1 VDAGKVDA
9 GIVDVGD
16 HKLAEK
22 RLSILVAE
30 DVGASTTNAWT
41 QLSMSM
47 SISLFWTQSRPIPMC
62 DHH

>member
-1 VDAGKVDA
+1 MDAGKVDA
-9 GIVDVGD
+9 GIVDEGN

-22 RLSILVAE
+22 RLFIRVAE
-30 DVGASTTNAWT
+30 DVGASTTNTWT

-47 SISLFWTQSRPIPMC
+47 SISLFWTQSRPILMC

>member
-22 RLSILVAE
+22 RLFILVAE
-30 DVGASTTNAWT
+30 DVGASTTNA
-41 QLSMSM
+41 
-47 SISLFWTQSRPIPMC
+47 
-62 DHH
+62 